1 MSEFT
6 TNRRVI
12 LTGIGLLLA
21 MDGAL
26 AFHNSRLSM
35 KDENPDAKL
44 KAESLQVALVKKDIE
59 RARAIKARLPEVQQY
74 FDQFETT
81 LPPAGK
87 GYSMV
92 LQEVGEI
99 ARETHVQVQ
108 DTKFHEKEV
117 PGRNVNE
124 VAVEALLDGDYA
136 GIVRFLN
143 RLQRSKNIY
152 VVDSLGLDSATGT
165 GTGTGIGTGTV
176 NQAPPGT
183 VKVSL
188 HLRSYFRK
196 T

>member
-1 MSEFT
+1 MSDFT
-6 TNRRVI
+6 IKKRFI
-12 LTGIGLLLA
+12 LAGLTLLLA

-26 AFHNSRLSM
+26 AYHNSLLAM
-35 KDENPDAKL
+35 KEENPDARL
-44 KAESLQVALVKKDIE
+44 TAESRQVALVKADVE
-59 RARAIKARLPEVQQY
+59 RANKIKERLPEVQKY

-92 LQEVGEI
+92 SQEVGEI

-108 DTKFHEKEV
+108 DLKFRQKEV
-117 PGRNVNE
+117 SGRNVDE
-124 VAVEALLDGDYA
+124 VEVEALLDGDYP

-143 RLQRSKNIY
+143 RLQRSKNTYI
-152 VVDSLGLDSATGT
+152 VDSLGLDSATGT
-165 GTGTGIGTGTV
+165 GAV
-176 NQAPPGT
+176 NQAPLGT

>member
-1 MSEFT
+1 MGDFT
-6 TNRRVI
+6 TKKRFI
-12 LTGIGLLLA
+12 LALLALLLA
-21 MDGAL
+21 IDGAL
-26 AFHNSRLSM
+26 AFHNSRLSV
-35 KDENPDAKL
+35 KEVNPDARL
-44 KAESLQVALVKKDIE
+44 KAESLKVALVRADIE
-59 RARAIKARLPEVQQY
+59 RANKIKARLPEVQKY

-87 GYSMV
+87 GYSEV
-92 LQEVGEI
+92 SQEVGEI
-99 ARETHVQVQ
+99 ARDTHVQVQ
-108 DTKFHEKEV
+108 DLKFKEKEV
-117 PGRNVNE
+117 SGRNVDE
-124 VAVEALLDGDYA
+124 IEVEALLAGDYA

-143 RLQRSKNIY
+143 RLQRSKNTY

-165 GTGTGIGTGTV
+165 GPSNA

>member
-1 MSEFT
+1 MGDFKLKK
-6 TNRRVI
+6 RVI
-12 LTGIGLLLA
+12 LAVLALLLA

-26 AFHNSRLSM
+26 AYHNSRLAV
-35 KDENPDAKL
+35 KEENPDGRL
-44 KAESLQVALVKKDIE
+44 KAESRHVALVKADVE
-59 RARAIKARLPEVQQY
+59 RANNIKAHLPEVQKY
-74 FDQFETT
+74 FDQFEST

-92 LQEVGEI
+92 SQEVGEI

-108 DTKFHEKEV
+108 DLKFHEKEV

-124 VAVEALLDGDYA
+124 VEIEALLDGDYA

-143 RLQRSKNIY
+143 RLQRSKNTY
-152 VVDSLGLDSATGT
+152 VVDSLGLDSASGT
-165 GTGTGIGTGTV
+165 GAANT
-176 NQAPPGT
+176 APPGT

>member
-1 MSEFT
+1 MSDFT
-6 TNRRVI
+6 VKKRVI
-12 LTGIGLLLA
+12 LTLLGLLLA

-26 AFHNSRLSM
+26 AFYNSRLSVR
-35 KDENPDAKL
+35 DENPNAKL
-44 KAESLQVALVKKDIE
+44 TAGALQVALVKKDIE
-59 RARAIKARLPEVQQY
+59 RANAIKARLPEVQKY
-74 FDQFETT
+74 FDEFETT

-92 LQEVGEI
+92 SQEVGEI

-108 DTKFHEKEV
+108 DMKFHEKEIS
-117 PGRNVNE
+117 GRNVNE
-124 VAVEALLDGDYA
+124 IVVEALLDGDYA

-152 VVDSLGLDSATGT
+152 VVDSLGLDSASGT
-165 GTGTGIGTGTV
+165 GAV
-176 NQAPPGT
+176 SQAPPGT

-196 T
+196 A

>member
-6 TNRRVI
+6 INKRVI

-26 AFHNSRLSM
+26 AFHNSRLSV

-59 RARAIKARLPEVQQY
+59 RANGIKARLPEVQKY
-74 FDQFETT
+74 FDEFETT

-92 LQEVGEI
+92 SQEVGEI
-99 ARETHVQVQ
+99 ARDTQVQVQ
-108 DTKFHEKEV
+108 DMKFQEKEV
-117 PGRNVNE
+117 SGRNVDE
-124 VAVEALLDGDYA
+124 IEVEALLAGDYG

-152 VVDSLGLDSATGT
+152 VVDSLGLDSASGT
-165 GTGTGIGTGTV
+165 SGA